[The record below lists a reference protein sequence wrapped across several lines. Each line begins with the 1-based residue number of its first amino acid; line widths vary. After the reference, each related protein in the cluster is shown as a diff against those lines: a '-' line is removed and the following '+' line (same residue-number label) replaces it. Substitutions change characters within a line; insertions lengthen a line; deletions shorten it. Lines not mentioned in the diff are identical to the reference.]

1 MTSPAYADASWP
13 AAGTKSAPVSIP
25 GAQLVGFVTPSDL
38 TSTAITF
45 EMSPDINT
53 PVWVPVKDSS
63 GSAISF
69 TVTTSGYYG
78 FNSNQIDAFRG
89 IQHLKVVGGSSE
101 AANRKV
107 KLATREV
114 A

>member
-1 MTSPAYADASWP
+1 MTSPAYADAAWH
-13 AAGTKSAPVSIP
+13 AAGTKSQPVSVP
-25 GAQLVGFVTPSDL
+25 GAQVVGFVTPSDL

-45 EMSPDINT
+45 EMAPDINT

-69 TVTTSGYYG
+69 TVTTGGYYG
-78 FNSNQIDAFRG
+78 FNENQVAAFRG
-89 IQHLKVVGGSSE
+89 VQHLKVVGGSSE
-101 AANRKV
+101 AAGRVV

-114 A
+114 